1 MLTKD
6 LDLFAGLHFWK
17 KRGNI
22 LTFLKA
28 YIIGECVMRVFVKIH
43 HYLYLEVVRDRRN
56 NFEKSVSESNQS
68 GTTVQSVFEKIVNY
82 NNKCYITD

>member
-1 MLTKD
+1 
-6 LDLFAGLHFWK
+6 
-17 KRGNI
+17 
-22 LTFLKA
+22 
-28 YIIGECVMRVFVKIH
+28 MRVFVKIH